1 MCPAD
6 QSNFLHPLTHRRN
19 AVSIKNV
26 KMKQEHAAFLYEVYE
41 RVLGVLSESEAVLWD
56 LPKGP
61 ERDDYIHAYGGI
73 VTDVL
78 CKLRAPIVRQY
89 PELDTTRPEGP
100 SDLLLEPDEQEV
112 VDRLTTDQV
121 QQIDAALL
129 ADCASSW
136 RKVARVVGTA
146 MSVLSVEL
154 PEIPAGYYAMRVVSL
169 VKRGHL
175 ESQGN
180 LEYMGYSEVRLV
192 DHS

>member
-1 MCPAD
+1 M
-6 QSNFLHPLTHRRN
+6 
-19 AVSIKNV
+19 SIKNV
-26 KMKQEHAAFLYEVYE
+26 NIKQEDAAFLYGVYE

-61 ERDDYIHAYGGI
+61 ERDDYIHAYGAI

-78 CKLRAPIVRQY
+78 CKLRAPLVRRY

-100 SDLLLEPDEQEV
+100 SDLLIDRDAQEAV
-112 VDRLTTDQV
+112 NRLTSSQV

-129 ADCASSW
+129 ADCAPSW

-146 MSVLSVEL
+146 MSQLYEAF
-154 PEIPAGYYAMRVVSL
+154 PEIPDGYYATRIVHL
-169 VKRGHL
+169 VKLGHL

-180 LEYMGYSEVRLV
+180 LEYMGFSEVRLCA
-192 DHS
+192 

>member
-1 MCPAD
+1 
-6 QSNFLHPLTHRRN
+6 
-19 AVSIKNV
+19 
-26 KMKQEHAAFLYEVYE
+26 MKQEDAAFLYEVYE

-78 CKLRAPIVRQY
+78 CKLRAPLVRQY
-89 PELDTTRPEGP
+89 PELDTTGPEGP
-100 SDLLLEPDEQEV
+100 SDLLMEPDEQEA
-112 VDRLTTDQV
+112 VDRLTSDQV
-121 QQIDAALL
+121 QRIDTALL

-146 MSVLSVEL
+146 MMHLSAEL
-154 PEIPAGYYAMRVVSL
+154 PEIPDSYYATRIVSL
-169 VKRGHL
+169 VQLGVL

-180 LEYMGYSEVRLV
+180 LEYMRYSEVRLAELA
-192 DHS
+192 